1 MASQTAKRVLV
12 VAGESLMGSM
22 QSDASLTN
30 PVLHRPRKWLWDR
43 GCYCVSPGT
52 GALYQVFTDNGL
64 SDASSLRRD
73 ILLP

>member
-22 QSDASLTN
+22 QSDAFLTN
-30 PVLHRPRKWLWDR
+30 PVLHRPRKWFWDR
-43 GCYCVSPGT
+43 GGDSVSPGIGT
-52 GALYQVFTDNGL
+52 LYQVFTDNVL
-64 SDASSLRRD
+64 SDASSPRMD